1 RENRP
6 FGNTLH
12 LREVAREA
20 WGWTWID
27 RLSQDLS
34 YASRLLRKSPGFTL
48 AAVLILS
55 IGIGVNIAAF
65 GFFNLMVLR
74 PLPVRDPATLVRFQ
88 RLSPKNYA
96 SVLPYPE
103 MAFFREHATTLSA
116 VLAWNPSTLRMEHE
130 QRPLKAQFVTTNF
143 FSELGAAASLGR
155 LLD

>member
-1 RENRP
+1 MNEFFRRLRYLLNRRRFDRELAGDLEFHREMAKGENRP

-12 LREVAREA
+12 LREEAREA

-27 RLSQDLS
+27 RLSQDLC
-34 YASRLLRKSPGFTL
+34 YALRLLRKAPGFTL

-88 RLSPKNYA
+88 RLSPKGYA

-103 MAFFREHATTLSA
+103 MEFFREHVTTLSA
-116 VLAWNPSTLRMEHE
+116 VLA
-130 QRPLKAQFVTTNF
+130 
-143 FSELGAAASLGR
+143 
-155 LLD
+155 